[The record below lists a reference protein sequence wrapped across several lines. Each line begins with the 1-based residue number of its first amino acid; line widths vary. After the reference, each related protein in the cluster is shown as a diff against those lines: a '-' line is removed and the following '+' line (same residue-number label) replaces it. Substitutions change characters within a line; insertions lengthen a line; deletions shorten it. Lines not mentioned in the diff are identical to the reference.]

1 MHADRRLLY
10 VFGRFVEQD
19 SRTGGSGNVSLAS
32 ELYQYDLEA
41 HVWTVLSPDV
51 KQQGGPALVYDHQ
64 MAVDEGR
71 NLIYVFGGR
80 VIGGASTE
88 IDGTGAQ
95 YSGLYVYDIDGSR
108 WRCLRPDATEEQ
120 PARSPVLRSRIGHS
134 MILDPTLNR
143 LYIFAGQRNKDYL
156 ADYYVYDID
165 SDTVIE
171 MEKDTSRCGGPDAGF
186 TQRATIDLELGELF
200 LFSGLMRD
208 KPSSTSGVGD
218 GNPSSGGL
226 SRNTFWVYSLASRQ
240 WSRLGE
246 DNASEWP
253 CPRFAHQLVYDPETR
268 THYLFGGNPGEP
280 GAPKRR
286 LNDLWKLKL
295 ERLVQSDDILRRAC
309 FLLRR
314 QHYYELCLKG
324 PAGQM
329 DALRFLQNQV
339 SAVVK
344 HTDPS
349 ESEEFRSL
357 SGWLFQTVGTGSS
370 QATPATG
377 FLSPAARSPILGPG
391 SFLADPEDQVAMSRQ
406 QLFDQLASLL
416 PESLRPPVANLTDM
430 AL

>member
-1 MHADRRLLY
+1 MY

-32 ELYQYDLEA
+32 ELYQYDLDA
-41 HVWTVLSPDV
+41 HVWTLLSPDV

-64 MAVDEGR
+64 MAVDESR
-71 NLIYVFGGR
+71 NLVYVFGGR
-80 VIGGASTE
+80 VISGSPVAD

-95 YSGLYVYDIDGSR
+95 YSGLYVFDIDGCH
-108 WRCLRPDATEEQ
+108 WRCLRPDASEEQ

-134 MILDPTLNR
+134 MILDPALNR

-165 SDTVIE
+165 TDTVVE
-171 MEKDTSRCGGPDAGF
+171 FEKDTSRCGGPDAGF
-186 TQRATIDLELGELF
+186 TQRATIDPDLGDIF

-208 KPSSTSGVGD
+208 KPSSVSGVGD
-218 GNPSSGGL
+218 SGTVGSAGL
-226 SRNTFWVYSLASRQ
+226 SRNTFWVYSLAARQ

-246 DNASEWP
+246 DSTSEWP
-253 CPRFAHQLVYDPETR
+253 CPRFAHQLVYDSANR

-286 LNDLWKLKL
+286 LNDLWRLKL
-295 ERLVQSDDILRRAC
+295 ERLVMPEDILRRAC

-324 PAGQM
+324 AASQM

-339 SAVVK
+339 AAVVN
-344 HTDPS
+344 HQDSS

-357 SGWLFQTVGTGSS
+357 SGWLFQSAGSTS
-370 QATPATG
+370 TQTTPASG

-391 SFLADPEDQVAMSRQ
+391 SFLADPEDQVQLSRQ

-416 PESLRPPVANLTDM
+416 PKSLRPPIANLVEL